1 MIGMDLFQWIAKYER
16 KTGEKFERDERFELF
31 FLPEKGFCEVGQ
43 LKDMLIINQRCGD
56 LLFWRDKINSA
67 ARKAG
72 GIKACG
78 TWCIR
83 KEIKAYIRLL
93 GYRIE
98 KTVELADGARQYIC
112 IHKDT
117 GKMGRVSPAFK
128 YKKSGRQAYFIT
140 WEP

>member
-1 MIGMDLFQWIAKYER
+1 MINMDLFQWIAKYER

-31 FLPEKGFCEVGQ
+31 FLPEKGFCEIGQ
-43 LKDMLIINQRCGD
+43 LKDMLVANQCCGD

-67 ARKAG
+67 ARKAE
-72 GIKACG
+72 GIKVCG

-93 GYRIE
+93 GYRVE
-98 KTVELADGARQYIC
+98 KTIELADGARQYIC

-117 GKMGRVSPAFK
+117 GKKGRVSPAFK

>member
-16 KTGEKFERDERFELF
+16 KTGEKFERDARFELF
-31 FLPEKGFCEVGQ
+31 FLPEKGFCEIGQ
-43 LKDMLIINQRCGD
+43 LKDMLVANQCCGD

-98 KTVELADGARQYIC
+98 KIVELADGARQYIC
-112 IHKDT
+112 VHKDT
-117 GKMGRVSPAFK
+117 GQMGRVSPAFK